1 VVGQLLGHRSTQ
13 TTSRYAHLITETAQA
28 AVARVSDDLGV

>member
-1 VVGQLLGHRSTQ
+1 MIDRPLYKKLRRVFLDSW
-13 TTSRYAHLITETAQA
+13 STETAQA